1 MTLVDFLTSTDK
13 HGQLMLAYAGG
24 DMGAFETLYGY
35 YKGPLYR
42 FFLRQCGSGAIA
54 EELYQE
60 LWMRV
65 INHRANYE
73 HKARFSTW
81 IYHIAQNLIV
91 DHFRRNAPEPS
102 ETELDDLE
110 GDPGSD
116 PAEQYS
122 SQEKVSRFLG
132 MLRSLPDEQRQVF
145 LLKEE
150 AGLSLEE
157 IAQVTCHSFETV
169 KSRLRYAVKKLR
181 QALEESTHYDEQTR

>member
-1 MTLVDFLTSTDK
+1 MTLVDFITTTDK

-24 DMGAFETLYGY
+24 DMVAFETLYAY

-42 FFLRQCGSGAIA
+42 FFLRQCGSSAIA

-65 INHRANYE
+65 INHRSSYE

-91 DHFRRNAPEPS
+91 DHFRRNKPEVD
-102 ETELDDLE
+102 ETELDELE
-110 GDPGSD
+110 GTIDNDPI
-116 PAEQYS
+116 EHYS
-122 SQEKVSRFLG
+122 SQEKVARFIG
-132 MLRSLPDEQRQVF
+132 MLKSLPEEQRQVF

-150 AGLSLEE
+150 AGLSLDE
-157 IAQVTCHSFETV
+157 IAQVTGHSFEAV

-181 QALEESTHYDEQTR
+181 QAVEEPTHYDEQRK

>member
-13 HGQLMLAYAGG
+13 HGQLMLAYAAG
-24 DMGAFETLYGY
+24 DMAAFATLYGY

-65 INHRANYE
+65 INHRADYQ

-91 DHFRRNAPEPS
+91 DHFRKHIPEQR
-102 ETELDDLE
+102 EVELDELE
-110 GDPGSD
+110 GDPACD

-132 MLRSLPDEQRQVF
+132 MLKGLPDEQRQVF

-150 AGLSLEE
+150 AGLSLDE
-157 IAQVTCHSFETV
+157 IAQLTGQSFETV

-181 QALEESTHYDEQTR
+181 QAIAEPTQYDEQRK